1 MFAIFSA
8 LLVISAIP
16 IVVLGSVSAEISVE
30 THRHTEGD
38 WFEYEGY
45 GLSLANSISKSQ
57 SANNSSGFVGWT
69 LIYDEPLRID
79 VIERGECDFGEWSG
93 SCMRSEAQHHL
104 NITLDWTTNA
114 TEFDDD
120 KMLLNI
126 STTILHEE
134 PLATSAWDREKRVIS
149 ISSWFLGDDELNL
162 AETETTTTVT
172 THSSAERP
180 EVMVVGDTW
189 QATLEIH
196 KEDMIRQRINR
207 GMWNETTTS
216 TDESRQIIYTV
227 EEESTVH
234 TAKLDW
240 QTVRLRE
247 QAVAEDNHSIVYL
260 SELGWP
266 VRTEEYE
273 SGVVVMTTVM
283 TDFSSSQ
290 YDGPKVTTIEE
301 SPNLGIVATI
311 TLVVVAAVCTRAKSP
326 TNDT

>member
-1 MFAIFSA
+1 MPTIKFVFGNC
-8 LLVISAIP
+8 
-16 IVVLGSVSAEISVE
+16 GSGLSGIGSFSAEISVE

-79 VIERGECDFGEWSG
+79 VIERGTCDFGEWSG
-93 SCMRSEAQHHL
+93 SCMRSEAKHHL

-120 KMLLNI
+120 KLMLNI
-126 STTILHEE
+126 TTTILHEE
-134 PLATSAWDREKRVIS
+134 PLATSAWDREKRVVS

-196 KEDMIRQRINR
+196 KEDVIRQRINR

-216 TDESRQIIYTV
+216 TDESRTNGRKLISTSQRASQAKFRSTQHGSDSKVRYNLFNASCSNSRKTV
-227 EEESTVH
+227 
-234 TAKLDW
+234 L
-240 QTVRLRE
+240 
-247 QAVAEDNHSIVYL
+247 
-260 SELGWP
+260 
-266 VRTEEYE
+266 
-273 SGVVVMTTVM
+273 
-283 TDFSSSQ
+283 
-290 YDGPKVTTIEE
+290 
-301 SPNLGIVATI
+301 
-311 TLVVVAAVCTRAKSP
+311 
-326 TNDT
+326 